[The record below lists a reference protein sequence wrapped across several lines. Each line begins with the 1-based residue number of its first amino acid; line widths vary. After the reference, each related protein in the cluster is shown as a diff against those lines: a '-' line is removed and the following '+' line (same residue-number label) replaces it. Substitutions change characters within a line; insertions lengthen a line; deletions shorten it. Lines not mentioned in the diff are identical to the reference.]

1 MKRKKKTRKLQP
13 VALASRSISKKH
25 AKKRA
30 VKRAIRQARPT
41 HKKVMLHPVS
51 IMVLLCVGVFL
62 SLWTYKAIAESY
74 TVTGKVPAPM
84 LSSPSVITE
93 PANGTTVYVPTV
105 QLYGSC
111 EYRSYVKLYRNG
123 LFAGVAYCTPDN
135 RFAIKTDLFQGINT
149 LRVDGYNITDDK
161 GPASGPITLIYQKP
175 VQSAQGY
182 TLNPPAD
189 DKVDS
194 GHETTPGLLASNP
207 PMLLTSDFHYD
218 TFVTTSKFEWALDVE
233 GGTPPYDIHVDWG
246 DGTTSDFRFP
256 IDPVFHISHTYR
268 KSGYYPILVTAKDK
282 HGQIRLMQLAALIH
296 KPGSAEII
304 ATTEKSETPTKN
316 LGFAATLVQAKKL
329 LFVVWPSFLVV
340 FLMVMT
346 FWLGE
351 RQEYQQIYAHNQ
363 PKKHIRSKRKSRY
376 KSPRALAHK
385 TRRR

>member
-1 MKRKKKTRKLQP
+1 MKSKTKTRKLIP
-13 VALASRSISKKH
+13 VSKKH

-30 VKRAIRQARPT
+30 VKRSIRQARPI

-62 SLWTYKAIAESY
+62 SLWTYKALAESY
-74 TVTGKVPAPM
+74 TVTASILAPP
-84 LSSPSVITE
+84 LSSPSVVTE

-111 EYRSYVKLYRNG
+111 QYRSYVKLFRNG
-123 LFAGVAYCTPDN
+123 LFAGVAYCMPDG

-149 LRVDGYNITDDK
+149 LRVDAFNITDNQ
-161 GPASGPITLIYQKP
+161 GPISAPITLIYQKP
-175 VQSAQGY
+175 VPSAVGS
-182 TLNPPAD
+182 TLHPPGTD
-189 DKVDS
+189 NVDS
-194 GHETTPGLLASNP
+194 GHETTPGILASNP
-207 PMLLTSDFHYD
+207 PLLLTSDFHYD
-218 TFVTTSKFEWALDVE
+218 TFVTTSKFEWALAVE

-246 DGTTSDFRFP
+246 DATTSDFRFP
-256 IDPVFHISHTYR
+256 IDPVFHISHTYK

-282 HGQIRLMQLAALIH
+282 YGQIRLMQLAALIH

-304 ATTEKSETPTKN
+304 ATTKKSDAQTSN
-316 LGFAATLVQAKKL
+316 LSLGTTLVQAKKT
-329 LFVVWPSFLVV
+329 LFVIWPSFLVV
-340 FLMVMT
+340 LLMVMT

-351 RQEYQQIYAHNQ
+351 RQEYQQIYLHKQ
-363 PKKHIRSKRKSRY
+363 PKKRIYSRRKSRS